1 MQLVDRVIGGWSSN
15 VDHRRSSLV
24 APLSQGRRRH
34 ISQPCPRESKLFE
47 GFFRQAEI
55 GTVAPANVKLER
67 RRYLLRRWLDNDN
80 GGGTIICFVCVCVVS
95 SECAH
100 VEVGGC
106 TRGSINGGKLAVLG
120 DALSPTSCFVS
131 HRLGASR

>member
-1 MQLVDRVIGGWSSN
+1 MVGHRSSI

-24 APLSQGRRRH
+24 APLSQGCRRH
-34 ISQPCPRESKLFE
+34 ISQPCHRKSKLFK

-55 GTVAPANVKLER
+55 GTIAPANVKLER
-67 RRYLLRRWLDNDN
+67 PRYLLRRWLDNDMEVQYVS
-80 GGGTIICFVCVCVVS
+80 FVCVLLVVS
-95 SECAH
+95 AH

-120 DALSPTSCFVS
+120 DALSPTSCFVFT
-131 HRLGASR
+131 